1 MSEMELPKIGLGTW
15 VLKPYEARYSTIQA
29 IKMGYR
35 FIDTAQ
41 SYKNEAGVGDGL
53 NEVFE
58 TGIAKREEV
67 IVATKV
73 FPMSVRPKRAVRST
87 YKSLNRLQLD
97 YIDIMYIHYPAF
109 VLGYSHEKTLGA
121 LGVLVDEGIIKH
133 IGVSNF
139 TPTMITEAHEVF
151 DKKIYA
157 NQIEHHPYL
166 QQPEV
171 LEYHKKNN
179 IKQVSYSPLGRAHVL
194 KDPIITEIAE
204 KNKISTAQVCLA
216 WIISKGA
223 YPIPKATS
231 LEHLTNNFK
240 ALNIKLPEEDLKKID
255 TLDKNRRYVHPP
267 VVAPKEW
274 KRKKS

>member
-1 MSEMELPKIGLGTW
+1 MTDVELPKIGLGTW

-29 IKMGYR
+29 LKMGYR

-41 SYKNEAGVGDGL
+41 AYRNEEGVGDGL
-53 NEVFE
+53 KEVFE
-58 TGIAKREEV
+58 TGITKRDEV

-73 FPMSVRPKRAVRST
+73 FPLSVRAKRAVKST
-87 YKSLNRLQLD
+87 YKSLTKLQLD

-109 VLGYSHEKTLGA
+109 ALGYSHEKSLGA

-139 TPTMITEAHEVF
+139 TPKMITDAHEVI

-171 LEYHKKNN
+171 LEYHKKNK
-179 IKQVSYSPLGRAHVL
+179 IHQVSYSPLGRAHVL
-194 KDPIITEIAE
+194 KDPVIKEVAE
-204 KNKISTAQVCLA
+204 KNKISPAQVCLA
-216 WIISKGA
+216 WVISKGA

-231 LEHLTNNFK
+231 LEHLVDNFK
-240 ALNIKLPEEDLKKID
+240 ALNIQLPDEDIKKID
-255 TLDKNRRYVHPP
+255 ALERNIRYIHPP
-267 VVAPKEW
+267 VVSPKEW
-274 KRKKS
+274 KRKV